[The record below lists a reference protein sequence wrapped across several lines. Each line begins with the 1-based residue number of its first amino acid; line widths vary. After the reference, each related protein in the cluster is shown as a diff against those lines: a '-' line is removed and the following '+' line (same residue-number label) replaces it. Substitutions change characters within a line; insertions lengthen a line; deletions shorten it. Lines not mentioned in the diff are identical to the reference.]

1 MSLWF
6 NWLIFVLAMGMLPLA
21 TFADIKASV
30 QKHSGYITN
39 VANERAENYIEV
51 YLVMGAVPTPEKS
64 WQQVI
69 FNDQLSEEF
78 KNRYRET
85 FGQIDTESIVYQ
97 PTKFSLLDEARPLE
111 KTEKDTELR
120 RQFAEYMTRRLMEFH
135 VDNYFKTQPQM
146 RGVYEAK
153 ERLKN
158 VEVKVSK
165 DTKLNVQYSFASN
178 IADLIYENPYVD
190 SKVALEM
197 DPSAFGPSQVEET
210 RVWLGRDI
218 SKTLRANTNAALTD
232 GIGTL
237 EFVKALRWNIGT
249 SIGYSGYFRNAGKS
263 VREDRLS
270 LGLSHS
276 Y

>member
-1 MSLWF
+1 MSRGLLACILVF
-6 NWLIFVLAMGMLPLA
+6 LVGVLPGTAFGLQSHP
-21 TFADIKASV
+21 
-30 QKHSGYITN
+30 GYLTN
-39 VANERAENYIEV
+39 VAKEKSESYVEV
-51 YLVMGAVPTPEKS
+51 YLVMGANPAPEKS
-64 WQQVI
+64 WHQVI
-69 FNDQLSEEF
+69 FNEQLSIEF

-111 KTEKDTELR
+111 KTETDTEVR
-120 RQFAEYMTRRLMEFH
+120 RQFAEYMTRRLFEFH

-146 RGVYEAK
+146 RTVYEVK

-165 DTKLNVQYSFASN
+165 ETKLNAQYSFASN
-178 IADLIYENPYVD
+178 ILDLVFENPYLD

-210 RVWLGRDI
+210 RFWLGRDL
-218 SKTLRANTNAALTD
+218 SKTLRANTNFALTD
-232 GIGTL
+232 GIGTF
-237 EFVKALRWNIGT
+237 EFVKAFRWNIGS
-249 SIGYSGYFRNAGKS
+249 SIGYSGYFRNSGKS
-263 VREDRLS
+263 VREDRVS